1 MSRNGT
7 IDQEPAV
14 LSANSASVRGSFRDM
29 QRRGQAGAEAQAA
42 ALVWSRA
49 YVAAVV
55 VAGCGVLSAAIVDT
69 TSAPPSTEW
78 WVLVALTLLSG
89 TAVLKVPAI
98 PANFSISDVFTLTA
112 AVAFGPAAGTVAV
125 ALDSLVISARLARVR
140 GGLRP
145 EQLLFN
151 CAAPPLAMWLSA
163 QTIFMMSGLKPLAG
177 HPVGLEAVAPWL
189 LVFAGL
195 YFVLNTFAIALAIAL
210 RQREHVLRIWRTHF
224 QNLWLTFVGGA
235 LGAAFTVHALQLN
248 VYGLALL
255 SLPLLLALILHFAYR
270 NATGRTNDQLE
281 HLAEMNRLHLCT
293 IEALARAIDAK
304 DAVTHGHIRRVQQ
317 WAVDLARRMGLRS
330 ELEVRA
336 VEAAALLHDVGK
348 LAMPEHILNKPGRLT
363 AAEFERMKMHAK
375 IGAEILSEIE
385 FPYPVVPIVRH
396 HHENWDGTGY
406 PDQIAGE
413 AIPLGARILAV
424 VDCYDALTSH
434 RPYRRAVSPRDA
446 FALIEERSGTM
457 YDPAVVAAFRD
468 ICRVTESAIPST
480 FSSVPASALT
490 EAAPA
495 PHPPAGDSAIDE
507 IALALQLGLTLS
519 SVFVSSRPW
528 ALAATALLQVPSVA
542 AAVVFRID
550 EPSQELVVESAAGEC
565 AATLMTLSMKIGER
579 LSGWV
584 AATGQPLIDG
594 EATLDLFDLPDTGF
608 LRALSIPVQN
618 PDGSRMTIT
627 LYSSNGAAFS
637 TLHLRLLHQVARL
650 VTAPPPWRN
659 RS

>member
-1 MSRNGT
+1 M
-7 IDQEPAV
+7 
-14 LSANSASVRGSFRDM
+14 
-29 QRRGQAGAEAQAA
+29 QAA
-42 ALVWSRA
+42 RLVWSRA
-49 YVAAVV
+49 YVGAVV
-55 VAGCGVLSAAIVDT
+55 VAGCAVLSAAIVDIMG
-69 TSAPPSTEW
+69 APVSIEW
-78 WVLVALTLLSG
+78 WVLAGLTLLSG
-89 TAVLKVPAI
+89 TAALKVPAI

-125 ALDSLVISARLARVR
+125 ALDSLAISARMARVR
-140 GGLRP
+140 GRLRP

-163 QTIFMMSGLKPLAG
+163 QAIFVMSGLKPLSG
-177 HPVGLEAVAPWL
+177 HPVRLEAIAPWL
-189 LVFAGL
+189 LLFAGL
-195 YFVLNTFAIALAIAL
+195 YFLFNTFAIAVAIAL
-210 RQREHVLRIWRTHF
+210 QQREHVGRIWRTHF
-224 QNLWLTFVGGA
+224 QSLWFTFVGGA
-235 LGAAFTVHALQLN
+235 LGAAFTVHALQFDI
-248 VYGLALL
+248 YGLALL

-270 NATGRTNDQLE
+270 NATGRATDQLQ

-304 DAVTHGHIRRVQQ
+304 DAVTHGHIRRVQE
-317 WAVDLARRMGLRS
+317 WAVDLARRMAYRS
-330 ELEVRA
+330 EIEVRA

-348 LAMPEHILNKPGRLT
+348 LAIPEHILNKPGRLT
-363 AAEFERMKMHAK
+363 APEFERMKMHAR

-424 VDCYDALTSH
+424 VDCYDALTSN
-434 RPYRRAVSPRDA
+434 RPYRRALSPRDA
-446 FALIEERSGTM
+446 LALIEERSGTM

-468 ICRVTESAIPST
+468 ICRVTESAVTST
-480 FSSVPASALT
+480 SSSVAASSAM
-490 EAAPA
+490 EPAPA
-495 PHPPAGDSAIDE
+495 PDPPAGDAPIDE
-507 IALALQLGLTLS
+507 IQLALQLGLRLS

-528 ALAATALLQVPSVA
+528 ALAADALLDLPAVA

-550 EPSQELVVESAAGEC
+550 EQRQELVVESAAGEC
-565 AATLMTLSMKIGER
+565 AATLATLSMKIGER

-584 AATGQPLIDG
+584 AATGQPMIDA
-594 EATLDLFDLPDTGF
+594 EARLDLFDLPGTAFSG
-608 LRALSIPVQN
+608 AISAAVQN
-618 PDGSRMTIT
+618 PDGSRMAIT
-627 LYSSNGAAFS
+627 LYSSNGGALS
-637 TLHLRLLHQVARL
+637 TLHLRLVDQVARL